1 MSQLI
6 CTLSFDPADEE
17 NDWAENSLLSI
28 RNNVSASGTS
38 FAVEKK
44 EKKERKKMDKKNIYS
59 ILMFSCWVAYSLYQ
73 GVGVG
78 VGVEQN
84 IVFTGYQ

>member
-44 EKKERKKMDKKNIYS
+44 EKKEKKKMDKKNIYS
-59 ILMFSCWVAYSLYQ
+59 ILMFSCWVAYSLYR

-84 IVFTGYQ
+84 IVFTSYQ